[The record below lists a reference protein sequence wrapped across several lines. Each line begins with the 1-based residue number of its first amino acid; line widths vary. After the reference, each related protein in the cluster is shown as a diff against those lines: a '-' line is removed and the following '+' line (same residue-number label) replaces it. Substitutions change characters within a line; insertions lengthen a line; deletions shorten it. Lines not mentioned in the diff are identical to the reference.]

1 MRTDHD
7 FSAPAK
13 PWSTRPR
20 HKELWTLQ
28 LIDIMGISWN
38 TDINNGYIY
47 ITNSWVF
54 FTFCMRYCLVGYL
67 YNIYI
72 CNIHGCNFMG
82 IFMQTNHDTWGY
94 HGIYIYTV
102 YVYNQLLLNTW
113 VDWIN

>member
-72 CNIHGCNFMG
+72 YVISMGVTLWEYSCKQIMIHGDIMG
-82 IFMQTNHDTWGY
+82 Y
-94 HGIYIYTV
+94 IYIQYMYITN
-102 YVYNQLLLNTW
+102 YC
-113 VDWIN
+113 